1 VGSGGFCGVI
11 EVGRGGFRGR
21 DGVGRDGRGRL
32 SGWETIVV
40 VPRAAGGFGAL
51 VGGPAGIASDVSM
64 NALICGAILDG
75 PYPDTIL
82 GGRTMSH
89 RAS

>member
-1 VGSGGFCGVI
+1 
-11 EVGRGGFRGR
+11 
-21 DGVGRDGRGRL
+21 
-32 SGWETIVV
+32 VV
-40 VPRAAGGFGAL
+40 ALRAVGGFGAL